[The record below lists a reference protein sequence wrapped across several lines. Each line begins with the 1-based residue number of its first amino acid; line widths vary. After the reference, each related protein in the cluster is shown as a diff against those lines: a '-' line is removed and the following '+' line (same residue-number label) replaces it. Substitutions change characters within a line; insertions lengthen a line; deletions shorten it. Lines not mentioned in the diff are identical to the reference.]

1 MAVPNTPGDYGGTLM
16 SMGRRRAWSWFEQDA
31 FSPWRDVLVY
41 MQRAG
46 TVRKAK
52 RQANKRDRRQARQEL
67 RKP

>member
-1 MAVPNTPGDYGGTLM
+1 MPDYPGDPRCALV
-16 SMGRRRAWSWFEQDA
+16 SMGKRRAVTWFEQDA

-52 RQANKRDRRQARQEL
+52 RQANRRDRRQTRQEL